1 MRANAGTMRALCAAT
16 LFAAAPAHAQ
26 PTPDGIDP
34 GLVTGERQP
43 VRQSEP
49 DRRVAPQIDVAQ
61 TAPAPATVGS
71 GSTVFVGAIT
81 LAGLTR
87 LTPADFTDIVTA
99 HLGRSLPPG
108 DLAHLADALAARARA
123 RGYIFAT
130 AMIAPQR
137 LGAGVLEVT
146 IDEGRIDE
154 IRFDGP
160 EVSAVR
166 ADLAPLVNGSPITLS
181 EVERRLLLAGD
192 NGGVRI
198 QSSRYLREGGKG
210 ILMVRTTGRDP
221 ASVRVALTNQG
232 TRTIG
237 PVQVRIDADLNGL
250 IDARDRLSLTY
261 STAPIQPSELQ
272 FGRIRYARDISSAG
286 TEIALA
292 MTGSTT
298 RPGSYLAPF
307 AFRTRSWAVAAS
319 VTQPLL
325 RRRAASFWLE
335 GELGLRDFLQ
345 WRSGNR
351 IRRDRLST
359 ARLTLYGNA
368 RVAGGLWR
376 TSVTVTQGLGLL
388 GATAPGDP
396 LASRGDADGTYT
408 ALTAWSDWTRELGG
422 GFSVRLAAQGQLAGQ
437 PLPLSEEMTLGG
449 TGFLRG
455 YDWGERSGDEA
466 AAGLIELRYLIDR
479 PLGLVRRAQL
489 YGFADGGVVSNLRG
503 GLGGG
508 SLASA
513 GGGMR
518 VDLTGRMGATVE
530 VAVPLSGPRYDTG
543 TETPKVN
550 LGLIRSF

>member
-16 LFAAAPAHAQ
+16 LFAAASAHAQ

-49 DRRVAPQIDVAQ
+49 DRRIAPPIDVAQ
-61 TAPAPATVGS
+61 TAPAPAAVGS

-87 LTPADFTDIVTA
+87 LTPADFTDIVTV
-99 HLGRSLPPG
+99 HLGRSLTPG
-108 DLAHLADALAARARA
+108 ELAHLADALAERARA
-123 RGYIFAT
+123 RGYVFAT

>member
-16 LFAAAPAHAQ
+16 LFAAASAHAQ

-43 VRQSEP
+43 VRQAEP
-49 DRRVAPQIDVAQ
+49 NRRIAPPIDVAR
-61 TAPAPATVGS
+61 PARPPVVS
-71 GSTVFVGAIT
+71 GSTVFVGAVT
-81 LAGLTR
+81 LTGLTR
-87 LTPADFTDIVTA
+87 LTPTDFTDIITV
-99 HLGRSLPPG
+99 HLGRSLGPG
-108 DLAHLADALAARARA
+108 ELAHLADALAERARA
-123 RGYIFAT
+123 RGYVFAT

-137 LGAGVLEVT
+137 LDAGVLEVT
-146 IDEGRIDE
+146 IDEGRVDE

-166 ADLAPLVNGSPITLS
+166 ADLAPLVNGSPVTLA

-210 ILMVRTTGRDP
+210 ILLVHTGRDP
-221 ASVRVALTNQG
+221 ATLRMALTNQG

-250 IDARDRLSLTY
+250 IDARDHLSLTY
-261 STAPIQPSELQ
+261 STTPVQPSELQ

-286 TEIALA
+286 TELALTV
-292 MTGSTT
+292 TGSTT

-396 LASRGDADGTYT
+396 LASRGDADGTIT
-408 ALTAWSDWTRELGG
+408 ALAAWSDWTRELGG
-422 GFSVRLAAQGQLAGQ
+422 GFSLRLAAQGQLAGQ

-449 TGFLRG
+449 TGFQRG
-455 YDWGERSGDEA
+455 YDWGERSGDEG

-489 YGFADGGVVSNLRG
+489 YGFADGGVVSNLSG

-518 VDLTGRMGATVE
+518 IDLTGRMGATVE